1 VEAYRTEE
9 EQIEAIKNWW
19 NDNGKGIVAAVVVG
33 VVASVGWQWWQG
45 SQVDK
50 SERASLVYNELIEL
64 SANND
69 LSPAQQVRVDELAAT
84 LKEDFGGTGY
94 AKLADLVIAAEL
106 VERGEAER
114 AYATL
119 EALENDV
126 ASDPTLYGL
135 VKLRRARL
143 QATVNDAQSALVTLE
158 TLVQGEYAALA
169 RMAMSDIEL
178 NEGNYESALTQLN
191 LALALNEDL
200 TRTPEIQD
208 RVAYLESRIGSASA
222 ADGEAQ

>member
-64 SANND
+64 SANNE

-143 QATVNDAQSALVTLE
+143 QATVNDAQSALATLE

-178 NEGNYESALTQLN
+178 NDGNYESALTQLN

>member
-143 QATVNDAQSALVTLE
+143 QATVNDAQSALATLE

>member
-1 VEAYRTEE
+1 MEAYRTEE

-64 SANND
+64 SANSE

-94 AKLADLVIAAEL
+94 AKLADLVFAAEL

-143 QATVNDAQSALVTLE
+143 QATVNDAQSALATLE

-208 RVAYLESRIGSASA
+208 RVAYLESRISSASD

>member
-64 SANND
+64 SANSE

-143 QATVNDAQSALVTLE
+143 QATVNDAQSALATLE

-191 LALALNEDL
+191 LALVLNEDL

-208 RVAYLESRIGSASA
+208 RVAYLESRISSASD

>member
-64 SANND
+64 SANSE

-143 QATVNDAQSALVTLE
+143 QATVNDAQSALATLE

>member
-1 VEAYRTEE
+1 MEAYRTEE

-64 SANND
+64 SADNE

-143 QATVNDAQSALVTLE
+143 QATVNDAQSALATLE

-200 TRTPEIQD
+200 ARTPEIQD

>member
-1 VEAYRTEE
+1 
-9 EQIEAIKNWW
+9 
-19 NDNGKGIVAAVVVG
+19 VAAVVVG

-143 QATVNDAQSALVTLE
+143 QATVNDAQSALATLE

>member
-1 VEAYRTEE
+1 MEAYRTEE

-45 SQVDK
+45 AQVDK
-50 SERASLVYNELIEL
+50 SERASLVYNEVIEL
-64 SANND
+64 SANSE
-69 LSPAQQVRVDELAAT
+69 LSPAQRVRVDELAAT

-106 VERGEAER
+106 VERGEAQR
-114 AYATL
+114 AYVTL

-135 VKLRRARL
+135 VKLRRARV
-143 QATVNDAQSALVTLE
+143 QATVNDAQSALATLE

-208 RVAYLESRIGSASA
+208 RVAYLESRISTASS

>member
-45 SQVDK
+45 AQVDK

-64 SANND
+64 SADNE

-143 QATVNDAQSALVTLE
+143 QATVNDAQSALATLE

-208 RVAYLESRIGSASA
+208 RVAYLESRISSASD

>member
-64 SANND
+64 SANSE

-126 ASDPTLYGL
+126 ASDPSLYGL

-143 QATVNDAQSALVTLE
+143 QATVNDAQSALATLE

-208 RVAYLESRIGSASA
+208 RVAYLESRISSASD

>member
-45 SQVDK
+45 AQVDK

-64 SANND
+64 SANSE

-106 VERGEAER
+106 VERGEAQR
-114 AYATL
+114 AYVTL

-143 QATVNDAQSALVTLE
+143 QATVNDAQSALATLE

-178 NEGNYESALTQLN
+178 NNGNYESALTQLN

-208 RVAYLESRIGSASA
+208 RVAYLESRISTASS

>member
-1 VEAYRTEE
+1 MEAYRTEE

-143 QATVNDAQSALVTLE
+143 QATVNDAQSALATLE

>member
-64 SANND
+64 SANSE

-143 QATVNDAQSALVTLE
+143 QATVNDAQSALATLE

-208 RVAYLESRIGSASA
+208 RVAYLESRISTASA

>member
-1 VEAYRTEE
+1 MEAYRTEE

-64 SANND
+64 SANSE

-143 QATVNDAQSALVTLE
+143 QATVNDAQSALATLE

-169 RMAMSDIEL
+169 RIAMSDIEL

>member
-64 SANND
+64 SANSE
-69 LSPAQQVRVDELAAT
+69 LSPAQRVRVDELAAT

-106 VERGEAER
+106 VERGEAQR
-114 AYATL
+114 AYVTL

-143 QATVNDAQSALVTLE
+143 QATVNDAQSALATLE

-208 RVAYLESRIGSASA
+208 RVAYLESRISTASS

>member
-1 VEAYRTEE
+1 MEAYRTEE

-64 SANND
+64 SANSE

-143 QATVNDAQSALVTLE
+143 QATVNDAQSALATLE

-208 RVAYLESRIGSASA
+208 RVAYLESRISSASD

>member
-64 SANND
+64 SANSE

-84 LKEDFGGTGY
+84 LKVDFGGAGY

-143 QATVNDAQSALVTLE
+143 QATVNDAQSALATLE

-208 RVAYLESRIGSASA
+208 RVAYLESRISSASD

>member
-64 SANND
+64 SANSE

-143 QATVNDAQSALVTLE
+143 QATVNDAQSALATLE

-178 NEGNYESALTQLN
+178 NDGNYESALTQLN

>member
-1 VEAYRTEE
+1 
-9 EQIEAIKNWW
+9 
-19 NDNGKGIVAAVVVG
+19 
-33 VVASVGWQWWQG
+33 
-45 SQVDK
+45 
-50 SERASLVYNELIEL
+50 LIEL

-143 QATVNDAQSALVTLE
+143 QATVNDAQSALATLE

>member
-64 SANND
+64 RANSE

-126 ASDPTLYGL
+126 ESDPTLYGL

-143 QATVNDAQSALVTLE
+143 QATVNDAQSALATLE

>member
-1 VEAYRTEE
+1 
-9 EQIEAIKNWW
+9 
-19 NDNGKGIVAAVVVG
+19 
-33 VVASVGWQWWQG
+33 
-45 SQVDK
+45 
-50 SERASLVYNELIEL
+50 LIEL
-64 SANND
+64 SANSE

-143 QATVNDAQSALVTLE
+143 QATVNDAQSALATLE

>member
-45 SQVDK
+45 GQVDK

-64 SANND
+64 SANSE
-69 LSPAQQVRVDELAAT
+69 LSPAQRVRVDELAAT

-106 VERGEAER
+106 VERGEAQR
-114 AYATL
+114 AYVTL

-143 QATVNDAQSALVTLE
+143 QATVNDAQSALATLE

-178 NEGNYESALTQLN
+178 NNGNYESALTQLN

-208 RVAYLESRIGSASA
+208 RVAYLESRISTASS

>member
-1 VEAYRTEE
+1 MEAYRTEE

-64 SANND
+64 SANSE
-69 LSPAQQVRVDELAAT
+69 LSPAQRVRVDELAAT

-143 QATVNDAQSALVTLE
+143 QATVNDAQSALATLE

>member
-45 SQVDK
+45 AQVDK

-64 SANND
+64 SANSE
-69 LSPAQQVRVDELAAT
+69 LSPAQRVRVDELAAT

-106 VERGEAER
+106 VERGEAQR
-114 AYATL
+114 AYVTL

-143 QATVNDAQSALVTLE
+143 QATVNDAQSALATLE

-178 NEGNYESALTQLN
+178 NNGNYESALTQLN

-208 RVAYLESRIGSASA
+208 RVAYLESRISTASS

>member
-1 VEAYRTEE
+1 MEAYRTEE

-64 SANND
+64 SANSE
-69 LSPAQQVRVDELAAT
+69 LSPAQRVRVDELAAT

-106 VERGEAER
+106 VERGEAQR
-114 AYATL
+114 AYVTL

-143 QATVNDAQSALVTLE
+143 QATVNDAQSALATLE

-222 ADGEAQ
+222 ADGETQ

>member
-64 SANND
+64 SANSE

-143 QATVNDAQSALVTLE
+143 QATVNDAQSALATLE

-208 RVAYLESRIGSASA
+208 RVAYLESRISSASD

>member
-64 SANND
+64 SANSE
-69 LSPAQQVRVDELAAT
+69 LSPAQRVRVDELAAT

-143 QATVNDAQSALVTLE
+143 QATVNDAQSALATLE

>member
-64 SANND
+64 SANSE

-143 QATVNDAQSALVTLE
+143 QATVNDAQSALATLE

-178 NEGNYESALTQLN
+178 SEGNYESALTQLN

-208 RVAYLESRIGSASA
+208 RVAYLESRISSASD

>member
-64 SANND
+64 SANSE

-143 QATVNDAQSALVTLE
+143 QATVNDAQSALATLE

-178 NEGNYESALTQLN
+178 NEGNYESAMTQLN

>member
-1 VEAYRTEE
+1 MEAYRTEE

>member
-1 VEAYRTEE
+1 MEAYRTEE

-45 SQVDK
+45 AQVDK

-64 SANND
+64 SANSE
-69 LSPAQQVRVDELAAT
+69 LSPAQRVRVDELAAT

-106 VERGEAER
+106 VERGEAQR
-114 AYATL
+114 AYVTL

-143 QATVNDAQSALVTLE
+143 QATVNDAQSALATLE

-178 NEGNYESALTQLN
+178 NNGNYESALTQLN

-208 RVAYLESRIGSASA
+208 RVAYLESRISTASS

>member
-64 SANND
+64 SANSE
-69 LSPAQQVRVDELAAT
+69 LSPAQRVRVDELTAT

-143 QATVNDAQSALVTLE
+143 QATVNDAQSALATLE

>member
-1 VEAYRTEE
+1 MEAYRTEE

-64 SANND
+64 SANSE

-143 QATVNDAQSALVTLE
+143 QATVNDAQSALATLE

>member
-1 VEAYRTEE
+1 
-9 EQIEAIKNWW
+9 
-19 NDNGKGIVAAVVVG
+19 
-33 VVASVGWQWWQG
+33 
-45 SQVDK
+45 
-50 SERASLVYNELIEL
+50 LIEL
-64 SANND
+64 SANSE

-143 QATVNDAQSALVTLE
+143 QATVNDAQSALATLE

-208 RVAYLESRIGSASA
+208 RVAYLESRISSASD